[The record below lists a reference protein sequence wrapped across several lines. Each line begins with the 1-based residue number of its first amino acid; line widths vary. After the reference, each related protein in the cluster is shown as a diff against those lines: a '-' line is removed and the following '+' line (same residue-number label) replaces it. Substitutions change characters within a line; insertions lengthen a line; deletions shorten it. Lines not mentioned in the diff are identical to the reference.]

1 MLRVLKSPAMACTT
15 SEKEGAKDSLK
26 QFQSLLRHGFS
37 LFLTLRTCAFTGVSF
52 IILEARGRVPEEGAS
67 GLALSIVPSL
77 VLCNCSLLM
86 SSSDPTASWTR
97 LPGCAQHHPTPN
109 NKASS
114 LRYLLQ
120 KRLAT
125 CCLFFSFSFL
135 FFPPC
140 LLLRDEAHHVDG
152 T

>member
-1 MLRVLKSPAMACTT
+1 MHDGQKRRRQRLSQ
-15 SEKEGAKDSLK
+15 GG
-26 QFQSLLRHGFS
+26 QSLLRHGFS
-37 LFLTLRTCAFTGVSF
+37 IFLTSRTCAFTGVSF

-125 CCLFFSFSFL
+125 CCFFLFLFSFFSA
-135 FFPPC
+135 
-140 LLLRDEAHHVDG
+140 LLASAGRSASC
-152 T
+152 